1 VDDSA
6 LVWAQLI
13 DHFTDLDAAVA
24 LNYTVWWQSGS
35 ALMVCGLELSAARIV
50 ANSFY
55 PRLLLST
62 STSKSSSSIVCMSS
76 PAGNGG
82 LLSPF
87 ALRLPLPMPL
97 CVLP

>member
-35 ALMVCGLELSAARIV
+35 ALMVCGLESSAARIV
-50 ANSFY
+50 VNSFH
-55 PRLLLST
+55 PRPLLSI
-62 STSKSSSSIVCMSS
+62 STSKYSSSIACMSS

-82 LLSPF
+82 LPSPF
-87 ALRLPLPMPL
+87 ALRLPLPMLL
-97 CVLP
+97 CVSP